1 MKQKPVVSLMLAV
14 LLAISIFFNF
24 TLYQEQKTAK
34 DRIEKF
40 LPAAAQVE
48 SEIAMLRNNN
58 RELVNQLT
66 NMQAQ
71 RDSAKQIKTAYP
83 TMNPATV
90 DPYNQGQQPA
100 QPSLMISPNTS
111 RNFNDLQKQKKQ

>member
-1 MKQKPVVSLMLAV
+1 MLAV

-48 SEIAMLRNNN
+48 NEISMLRNNN
-58 RELVNQLT
+58 RELMSQLT
-66 NMQAQ
+66 AMQIQ
-71 RDSAKQIKTAYP
+71 KDSAKMMKPAYP
-83 TMNPATV
+83 TMNPAGIQSMI
-90 DPYNQGQQPA
+90 PEQQPA
-100 QPSLMISPNTS
+100 QPSLIMSPNTP